1 MIKITAQGQPSDLLD
16 KVEKL
21 SGQNL
26 FACYQCGTCSA
37 GCPFVA
43 EMDMLPDKLIRQL
56 TFGLTDALE
65 SQTIWACAGC
75 YLCAERCPRS
85 IDVARV
91 MEALRQIWH
100 YQRNRDHINIS
111 ELPRE
116 VLKEMPPIAL
126 VANFRKN
133 TG

>member
-1 MIKITAQGQPSDLLD
+1 MIKITAQKQPPGLLE
-16 KVEKL
+16 KVEEL

-43 EMDMLPDKLIRQL
+43 DMDILPEKIIRQL

-65 SQTIWACAGC
+65 SQTIWVCAACH
-75 YLCAERCPRS
+75 LCAERCPRS
-85 IDVARV
+85 IDVPKV
-91 MEALRQIWH
+91 MDALRQVWLR
-100 YQRNRDHINIS
+100 QRNEDYINIS
-111 ELPRE
+111 EIPQE
-116 VLKEMPPIAL
+116 VLREMPPIAL